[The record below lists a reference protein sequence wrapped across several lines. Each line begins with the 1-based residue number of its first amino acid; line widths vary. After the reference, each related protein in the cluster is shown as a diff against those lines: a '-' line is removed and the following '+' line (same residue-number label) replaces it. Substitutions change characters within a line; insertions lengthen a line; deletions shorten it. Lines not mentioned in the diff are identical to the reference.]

1 MRKLFLLFPILLSG
15 TLSFA
20 QQEAGAGRA
29 DRRTALI
36 LSRQAAYLMESDSFD
51 EAVRLL
57 DRAQELD
64 PANDY
69 MYTYETVYAHYLKKD
84 YRKAIEICETLSSR
98 PDCDDLLY
106 QLWGNAC
113 DLNDRPGKARKIYE
127 AGLERFPNSGRLYM
141 EKGTLFGK
149 RDRYAD
155 ALQLYQQGINVEPT
169 FPSNYFYA
177 ALCYSMVSPMDW
189 SQIYSE
195 MFLIMEPDGVR
206 HMVASRLLFESYK
219 NYMFFGE
226 HKIIRKESNPE
237 SFQIEWKILTDP
249 FDIGYN
255 KMFNE
260 AMAKEEWL
268 NTTSLRI
275 REWLNIAFL
284 VRIRLKMS
292 DYFENN
298 LDSLSQDVEQSG
310 HDAAGFR
317 AYSQFLTRVKQAGHW
332 EAYNYWL
339 LRMTDMEEF
348 TLWYDKNP
356 EKFQAFSD
364 WFDNNHLTIQTSR
377 S

>member
-15 TLSFA
+15 TLVFA
-20 QQEAGAGRA
+20 QQEQ
-29 DRRTALI
+29 DDLQTARL
-36 LSRQAAYLMESDSFD
+36 LYEQAISLMEQGDPN
-51 EAVRLL
+51 EAISLL
-57 DRAQELD
+57 NRALQLD

-69 MYTYETVYAHYLKKD
+69 LYEYETAYAHYLKQD
-84 YRKAIEICETLSSR
+84 FPSAIKILTKLSQH
-98 PDCDDLLY
+98 PDCEDLVY
-106 QLWGNAC
+106 QIWGNAC
-113 DLNDRPGKARKIYE
+113 DMMHRPKEAMRIYD
-127 AGLERFPNSGRLYM
+127 AGLKRFPDSGKLYM
-141 EKGTLFGK
+141 EKGTITAIQGK
-149 RDRYAD
+149 YND